1 MLNKKSGLILL
12 VLTLILTA
20 SCKKEFTEIGVNLIG
35 KPHFDGKIYE
45 TNQIKIYDQAI
56 PKVLS
61 MATNG
66 IPQSH
71 IPEMSNL
78 PITSLGIYNDDKF
91 GKLNAN
97 IISTIEYNPNLRN
110 DLGENIKLLDAKL
123 IIPYFSHIKIEN
135 SQKKYLLD
143 SIFGDNPINIKIYE
157 STYFL
162 PTYDPNNNLE
172 ELKYFYSNFDFTNY
186 KAGIIGDTINFVTN
200 NTPYY
205 IYKRNDDGSV
215 ILDDNGNPE
224 IKDSLG
230 PHLTIKLD
238 TTFFRHK
245 IFDHSSET
253 ILTNKFEFKDY
264 FRGIIIEAEGNNT
277 QYIQFPFEKAKI
289 LIDYTNETLDD
300 NGTPSDTTDDT
311 TKIIFHELTFNLGK
325 TRINYYQNTLTGYA
339 QNALNNSDLINGDNE
354 IILKG
359 DAGAEGV
366 IKLFSEQELRDL
378 RLKNWLINYAELYLY
393 VDQTQ
398 TDQMLAQS
406 ERLILYNYD
415 DKKSLPDL
423 YAPENNQSN
432 NYAIFDG
439 TLHTD
444 ENGQSYYKFSITR
457 HIRNVIN
464 RDSTNVRLGLRVCN
478 GINLPLKTN
487 TVFRDPDA
495 YTPKGVI
502 LYGNQAVQ
510 PTQKPV
516 LKLYY
521 TKPE

>member
-35 KPHFDGKIYE
+35 KPHFEGKIYE

-66 IPQSH
+66 S
-71 IPEMSNL
+71 PESNL
-78 PITSLGIYNDDKF
+78 PITSLGIYKDDKY
-91 GKLNAN
+91 GTLEAN
-97 IISTIEYNPNLRN
+97 IVSTINPDILKFKD
-110 DLGENIKLLDAKL
+110 DLGSDIHILGAKM
-123 IIPYFSHIKIEN
+123 IVPYFSHTEKQNNQEF
-135 SQKKYLLD
+135 YVLD
-143 SIFGDNPINIKIYE
+143 SIYGSTRFEIKIHELTYLLE
-157 STYFL
+157 S
-162 PTYDPNNNLE
+162 YDPNSNLE
-172 ELKYFYSNFDFTNY
+172 TKRHFYSDFDFSPY
-186 KAGIIGDTINFVTN
+186 KSTVIGDTVNFLFSPL
-200 NTPYY
+200 PYITY
-205 IYKRNDDGSV
+205 QHSDDGSLT
-215 ILDDNGNPE
+215 LDDDGHPKV
-224 IKDSLG
+224 KDSLG
-230 PHLTIKLD
+230 PHMVIKLD

-245 IFDHSSET
+245 IFDHSGEDV
-253 ILTNKFEFKDY
+253 LTNPDKFKDY
-264 FRGIIIEAEGNNT
+264 FRGLYIDAIANNSGDGSFLGLPFDKAKVIVQYTANVNDDNNT
-277 QYIQFPFEKAKI
+277 P
-289 LIDYTNETLDD
+289 N
-300 NGTPSDTTDDT
+300 DTSDDT
-311 TKIIFHELTFNLGK
+311 IKRVYREITLPLGFI
-325 TRINYYQNTLTGYA
+325 RVNHYQNTLTGYA

-444 ENGQSYYKFSITR
+444 ENGQSYYKFGITR